1 MVIFMNKLV
10 KLFSTRVSGRIVG
23 AFLICIALASC
34 GGGQTSSNSDL
45 LSRGD
50 APTQQTPPPEPTV
63 SPEPSIEP
71 SPSSSPVVTVTPTP
85 TTTPVETPV
94 QTPVPSSTPDPQT
107 TPTPT
112 PTPTPVV
119 LSKPRLSVSI
129 TASGLNVNWGQDTA
143 YRYRVLYYRD
153 DILLGDALTNSVSS
167 HVLPVNDFGT
177 YTVIVEA
184 YDTLGNSLFS
194 DPAVVEVS
202 P

>member
-1 MVIFMNKLV
+1 MFMNKLV
-10 KLFSTRVSGRIVG
+10 KLFSTRVSGRMAG
-23 AFLICIALASC
+23 FLFICISVASC
-34 GGGQTSSNSDL
+34 GGGQTSSDSNL

-50 APTQQTPPPEPTV
+50 TPNQASP
-63 SPEPSIEP
+63 SPEPSTSPDPSVEPSPAP
-71 SPSSSPVVTVTPTP
+71 SPSSSPVVTASPTP
-85 TTTPVETPV
+85 TTTPVVTP
-94 QTPVPSSTPDPQT
+94 TPSSTPDPDA

-119 LSKPRLSVSI
+119 LSKPQLSVSI
-129 TASGLNVNWGQDTA
+129 TASGLNVNWGQNTA
-143 YRYRVLYYRD
+143 YRYRVLYYLD
-153 DILLGDALTNSVSS
+153 DIHVGDTLTNSVSS